1 MLRGKLCHLLGM
13 CVRPANSTMK
23 CNSVSKG
30 GILVIDDDPATLA
43 DLTRILSM
51 GGYTCHCCRDVDSAI
66 SQFHETPPRLVIAD
80 LGLVGPNGYRWNEA
94 LSREIGHVD
103 VPLMF
108 LSNAQH
114 PDIIHRH
121 SDSGG
126 AYYLRKPIEVVV
138 LLELVD
144 KALWT
149 RRLAGARALEP
160 QGTRGSTWC
169 APPAHDLATLLFGQW
184 KQLWVI
190 QLGLSIQFNILNQ
203 TDRVTRLVLPQ
214 GESSVS
220 HWPTDWT

>member
-1 MLRGKLCHLLGM
+1 VTILYVAASKMLRGKLCHLLRH
-13 CVRPANSTMK
+13 VRPAGNGLSAVPLGELTTCSVFSRSRNGKEPVPCTIVLPANPTMK
-23 CNSVSKG
+23 CNSVTKG

-51 GGYTCHCCRDVDSAI
+51 GGYTCHCCRDVDSAVA
-66 SQFHETPPRLVIAD
+66 QFHETPPRLVIAD

-144 KALWT
+144 KALWN
-149 RRLAGARALEP
+149 RRLAGAA
-160 QGTRGSTWC
+160 
-169 APPAHDLATLLFGQW
+169 F
-184 KQLWVI
+184 
-190 QLGLSIQFNILNQ
+190 
-203 TDRVTRLVLPQ
+203 
-214 GESSVS
+214 
-220 HWPTDWT
+220 